1 MEEVYS
7 RRRHLGEVGE
17 LGKYDEFSRRI

>member
-1 MEEVYS
+1 MEEVYG

-17 LGKYDEFSRRI
+17 LGKYDGFSGRI

>member
-1 MEEVYS
+1 MEGVYG

-17 LGKYDEFSRRI
+17 LGKYDGFSGRI